1 MELELEGG
9 GFEVEGNVEI
19 ELPDYM
25 VMLPQAELDEARR
38 AVQRNQMIIA
48 AGRKPDTNEI
58 VLMTAVGRLLSLEP
72 EQHGIPAG
80 PVFPIDFGHT
90 VAVEVKGGYFE
101 IASDWLVEN
110 STEVNMTV
118 ST

>member
-1 MELELEGG
+1 MT
-9 GFEVEGNVEI
+9 
-19 ELPDYM
+19 LPGYM
-25 VMLPQAELDEARR
+25 TMLPQEELDEARR
-38 AVQRNQMIIA
+38 SAERDQMIVA

-58 VLMTAVGRLLSLEP
+58 MMMTAIGRLMSLEP

-80 PVFPIDFGHT
+80 SVFPIDFGHT
-90 VAVEVKGGYFE
+90 VVVEVKGGYFE